1 MKTKRIFALLL
12 AALMIVGLFAGC
24 SKDGTKDPGKTD
36 PGNSLIDQT
45 KPSQTTAK
53 YAYKADYF
61 DLAVPDGVQYVNQIC
76 AAGTTLYLTASMQ
89 GEEITNTDPDTGET
103 WSYYDSRL
111 GVLTIDPDTGIC
123 TELSNLQ
130 LPEVPEGAEG
140 SVNCYN
146 MIGSDDG
153 TLWMLVNVYAT
164 QYELPDDFDPNTDSK
179 WNYPSTD
186 INGSYLMHIAAD
198 GSTIANVDL
207 SVTDDGTDEEDGMG
221 SNISSFAVD
230 AAGNLLVPVS
240 EPVARHWRYQLRVP
254 RPGDRVVLG
263 MRHEGGM
270 LLVDGCEA
278 MCFEAVTVYASPC
291 FAFYEIGH
299 GGGGNTYRGCRL
311 IRRPGTDRLL
321 ASAADCFH
329 SMNQRRGPLIEQCEF
344 SWAMDDFVNI
354 HGYFHVV
361 LEQLSEDELLIVTP
375 FGTGLQPGTELTF
388 FSAPY
393 GREKFLSA
401 VVSRQ
406 ESAGSE
412 QEGLRRVR
420 ELYGRKF
427 GIGLQGFP
435 GGSLCRVRFDRP
447 LDTEP
452 GDFACDYDSCGSGAV
467 LRDNDLHDCHVRGVL
482 LKAADCRIENN
493 RISRTALNGIILKP
507 EFFWLEGPMP
517 RNIVIQGNTLTDC
530 AFGHTALAAIL
541 VMCGCCAPPADR
553 ITPVVN
559 AENITIAG
567 NEIRNCNAGSGIAV
581 FNSRHPRVSNNRI
594 FHPFSNPAAIGRL
607 DVSSRLDFSGKEL
620 SGEEISRLRESYSA
634 ILFLGSDAIEC
645 RHNSLTDPGRRC
657 RMIVYA
663 GPGCS
668 GCGEQ
673 TDAAAD
679 HVL

>member
-1 MKTKRIFALLL
+1 MNK
-12 AALMIVGLFAGC
+12 IVTIPQLFPAEV
-24 SKDGTKDPGKTD
+24 SAWDEDEKERR
-36 PGNSLIDQT
+36 
-45 KPSQTTAK
+45 A
-53 YAYKADYF
+53 
-61 DLAVPDGVQYVNQIC
+61 
-76 AAGTTLYLTASMQ
+76 AAGREVLERIRRAGRDGSGTVRIPPGDYRFPGREGMLLENLRDISLEAEGATFWFSPEVTAGVHFRNCRNVRLSGLALDMEELPFLQ
-89 GEEITNTDPDTGET
+89 GILLEVGEERLVIRLEEYFRRRFHEQRDQDHFRLMFLDVAGECETDNLDFIVPREK
-103 WSYYDSRL
+103 
-111 GVLTIDPDTGIC
+111 
-123 TELSNLQ
+123 LSL
-130 LPEVPEGAEG
+130 
-140 SVNCYN
+140 
-146 MIGSDDG
+146 
-153 TLWMLVNVYAT
+153 
-164 QYELPDDFDPNTDSK
+164 
-179 WNYPSTD
+179 
-186 INGSYLMHIAAD
+186 
-198 GSTIANVDL
+198 
-207 SVTDDGTDEEDGMG
+207 
-221 SNISSFAVD
+221 D

-393 GREKFLSA
+393 GREKFRAA

-452 GDFACDYDSCGSGAV
+452 GDFACDYDNCGSGAV
-467 LRDNDLHDCHVRGVL
+467 IRRNHFHDCHVRGIL
-482 LKAADCRIENN
+482 LKAADCRIEDN
-493 RISRTALNGIILKP
+493 RIERTALNGIILKP

-517 RNIVIQGNTLTDC
+517 RNIVIRGNTLTDC

-541 VMCGCCAPPADR
+541 VMCGCCAPPADSW
-553 ITPVVN
+553 T
-559 AENITIAG
+559 
-567 NEIRNCNAGSGIAV
+567 
-581 FNSRHPRVSNNRI
+581 
-594 FHPFSNPAAIGRL
+594 
-607 DVSSRLDFSGKEL
+607 
-620 SGEEISRLRESYSA
+620 
-634 ILFLGSDAIEC
+634 EC
-645 RHNSLTDPGRRC
+645 C
-657 RMIVYA
+657 A
-663 GPGCS
+663 
-668 GCGEQ
+668 
-673 TDAAAD
+673 
-679 HVL
+679 

>member
-1 MKTKRIFALLL
+1 MHFRNCRNVRLSGLALDMEELPFLQGILL
-12 AALMIVGLFAGC
+12 EV
-24 SKDGTKDPGKTD
+24 
-36 PGNSLIDQT
+36 
-45 KPSQTTAK
+45 
-53 YAYKADYF
+53 
-61 DLAVPDGVQYVNQIC
+61 
-76 AAGTTLYLTASMQ
+76 
-89 GEEITNTDPDTGET
+89 GEERLVIRLEEYFRRRFHEQRDQDHFRLMFLDVAGECETDNLDFIVPREK
-103 WSYYDSRL
+103 
-111 GVLTIDPDTGIC
+111 
-123 TELSNLQ
+123 LSL
-130 LPEVPEGAEG
+130 
-140 SVNCYN
+140 
-146 MIGSDDG
+146 
-153 TLWMLVNVYAT
+153 
-164 QYELPDDFDPNTDSK
+164 
-179 WNYPSTD
+179 
-186 INGSYLMHIAAD
+186 
-198 GSTIANVDL
+198 
-207 SVTDDGTDEEDGMG
+207 
-221 SNISSFAVD
+221 D

-361 LEQLSEDELLIVTP
+361 LEQLAEDELLIVTP

-393 GREKFLSA
+393 GKEKFRAA

-452 GDFACDYDSCGSGAV
+452 GDFACDYDNCGSGAV
-467 LRDNDLHDCHVRGVL
+467 IRRNHFHDCHVRGIL
-482 LKAADCRIENN
+482 LKAADCRIEDN
-493 RISRTALNGIILKP
+493 RIERTALNGIILKP

-517 RNIVIQGNTLTDC
+517 RNIVIRGNTLTDC

-559 AENITIAG
+559 MEDIVVAG
-567 NEIRNCNAGSGIAV
+567 NLIRRCNAGAGIAV
-581 FNSRHPRVSNNRI
+581 FNSRAPRVSDNRI
-594 FHPFSNPAAIGRL
+594 EAPFANPTAAGRIDLGERLDLSVETISPEERGRL
-607 DVSSRLDFSGKEL
+607 KESR
-620 SGEEISRLRESYSA
+620 SA
-634 ILFLGSDAIEC
+634 IVFLGCAGAEC
-645 RHNSLTDPGRRC
+645 RGNTVPGRGEGDRAV
-657 RMIVYA
+657 VYA
-663 GPGCS
+663 GSWGNAQGQPAGI
-668 GCGEQ
+668 
-673 TDAAAD
+673 
-679 HVL
+679 

>member
-1 MKTKRIFALLL
+1 MNK
-12 AALMIVGLFAGC
+12 IVTIPQLFPAEV
-24 SKDGTKDPGKTD
+24 SAWDEDEKERR
-36 PGNSLIDQT
+36 
-45 KPSQTTAK
+45 A
-53 YAYKADYF
+53 
-61 DLAVPDGVQYVNQIC
+61 
-76 AAGTTLYLTASMQ
+76 AAGREVLEQIRRAGRDGSGTVRIPPGDYRFPGREGMLLENLRDISLEAEGATFWFSPEVTAGVHFRNCRNVRLSGLALDMEELPFLQ
-89 GEEITNTDPDTGET
+89 GILLEVGEERLVIRLEEYFRRRFHEQRDQDHFRLMFLDVAGECETDNLDFIVPREK
-103 WSYYDSRL
+103 
-111 GVLTIDPDTGIC
+111 
-123 TELSNLQ
+123 LSL
-130 LPEVPEGAEG
+130 
-140 SVNCYN
+140 
-146 MIGSDDG
+146 
-153 TLWMLVNVYAT
+153 
-164 QYELPDDFDPNTDSK
+164 
-179 WNYPSTD
+179 
-186 INGSYLMHIAAD
+186 
-198 GSTIANVDL
+198 
-207 SVTDDGTDEEDGMG
+207 
-221 SNISSFAVD
+221 D

-361 LEQLSEDELLIVTP
+361 LEQLAEDELLIVTP

-393 GREKFLSA
+393 GKEKFRAA
-401 VVSRQ
+401 VVSRR

-420 ELYGRKF
+420 ELYGWKF
-427 GIGLQGFP
+427 GIGLQDFP

-452 GDFACDYDSCGSGAV
+452 GDFACDYDNCGSGAV
-467 LRDNDLHDCHVRGVL
+467 IRRNHFHDCHVRGIL
-482 LKAADCRIENN
+482 LKAADCRIEDN
-493 RISRTALNGIILKP
+493 RIERTALNGIILKP

-541 VMCGCCAPPADR
+541 VMCGCCAPPSDR

-559 AENITIAG
+559 MEGIVVAG
-567 NEIRNCNAGSGIAV
+567 NLIRRCNAGAGIAV
-581 FNSRHPRVSNNRI
+581 FNSRAPRVSDNRI
-594 FHPFSNPAAIGRL
+594 EAPFANPTAAGRIDLGERLDLSVEKISPEERGRL
-607 DVSSRLDFSGKEL
+607 KESR
-620 SGEEISRLRESYSA
+620 SA
-634 ILFLGSDAIEC
+634 IVFLGCAGAEC
-645 RHNSLTDPGRRC
+645 RGNTVPGRGEGDRAV
-657 RMIVYA
+657 VYA
-663 GPGCS
+663 GSWGNAQGQPAGI
-668 GCGEQ
+668 
-673 TDAAAD
+673 
-679 HVL
+679 

>member
-1 MKTKRIFALLL
+1 MKN
-12 AALMIVGLFAGC
+12 MVDMPQLFPAEV
-24 SKDGTKDPGKTD
+24 SAWDEDEKERR
-36 PGNSLIDQT
+36 
-45 KPSQTTAK
+45 A
-53 YAYKADYF
+53 
-61 DLAVPDGVQYVNQIC
+61 
-76 AAGTTLYLTASMQ
+76 AAGREVLEQIRRAGRDGSGTVRIPPGDYRFPGREGMLLENLRDISLEAEGATFWFSPEVTAGVHFRNCRNVRLSGLALDMEELPFLQ
-89 GEEITNTDPDTGET
+89 GILLEVGEERLVIRLEEYFRRRFHEQRDQDHFRLMFLDVAGECETDNLDFIVPREK
-103 WSYYDSRL
+103 
-111 GVLTIDPDTGIC
+111 
-123 TELSNLQ
+123 LSL
-130 LPEVPEGAEG
+130 
-140 SVNCYN
+140 
-146 MIGSDDG
+146 
-153 TLWMLVNVYAT
+153 
-164 QYELPDDFDPNTDSK
+164 
-179 WNYPSTD
+179 
-186 INGSYLMHIAAD
+186 
-198 GSTIANVDL
+198 
-207 SVTDDGTDEEDGMG
+207 
-221 SNISSFAVD
+221 D

-393 GREKFLSA
+393 GREKFRAA

-452 GDFACDYDSCGSGAV
+452 GDFACDYDNCGSGAV
-467 LRDNDLHDCHVRGVL
+467 IRCNHFHDCHVRGIL
-482 LKAADCRIENN
+482 LKAADCRIEDN
-493 RISRTALNGIILKP
+493 RIERTALNGIILKP

-517 RNIVIQGNTLTDC
+517 RNIVIRGNTLTDC

-559 AENITIAG
+559 MEGIVVAG
-567 NEIRNCNAGSGIAV
+567 NLIRRCNAGAGIAV
-581 FNSRHPRVSNNRI
+581 FNSRAPRVSDNRI
-594 FHPFSNPAAIGRL
+594 EAPFANPTAAGRIDLGERLDLSVEKISPEERGRL
-607 DVSSRLDFSGKEL
+607 KESR
-620 SGEEISRLRESYSA
+620 SA
-634 ILFLGSDAIEC
+634 IVFLGCAGAEC
-645 RHNSLTDPGRRC
+645 RGNTVPGRGEGDRAV
-657 RMIVYA
+657 VYA
-663 GPGCS
+663 GSWGNAQGQPAGI
-668 GCGEQ
+668 
-673 TDAAAD
+673 
-679 HVL
+679 

>member
-1 MKTKRIFALLL
+1 MKKIATIPQLFPAEVSAWDEDEKERRAAAGREVLEQIRRAGRDGSGTVRI
-12 AALMIVGLFAGC
+12 
-24 SKDGTKDPGKTD
+24 P
-36 PGNSLIDQT
+36 PGNYRFPGREGMLLENLRDISLEAEGAT
-45 KPSQTTAK
+45 FWFSPEVTAGVH
-53 YAYKADYF
+53 F
-61 DLAVPDGVQYVNQIC
+61 RNCRNVRLSGLALDMEELPFLQGILLEV
-76 AAGTTLYLTASMQ
+76 
-89 GEEITNTDPDTGET
+89 GEERLVIRLEEYFRRRFHEQRDQDHFRLMFLDVAGECETDNLDFIVPREK
-103 WSYYDSRL
+103 
-111 GVLTIDPDTGIC
+111 
-123 TELSNLQ
+123 LSL
-130 LPEVPEGAEG
+130 
-140 SVNCYN
+140 
-146 MIGSDDG
+146 
-153 TLWMLVNVYAT
+153 
-164 QYELPDDFDPNTDSK
+164 
-179 WNYPSTD
+179 
-186 INGSYLMHIAAD
+186 
-198 GSTIANVDL
+198 
-207 SVTDDGTDEEDGMG
+207 
-221 SNISSFAVD
+221 D

-361 LEQLSEDELLIVTP
+361 LEQLAEDELLIVTP
-375 FGTGLQPGTELTF
+375 FGTALQSGMELTF

-393 GREKFLSA
+393 GREKFRAA
-401 VVSRQ
+401 VVSRR

-427 GIGLQGFP
+427 GIGLQDFP

-452 GDFACDYDSCGSGAV
+452 GDFACDYDNCGSGAV
-467 LRDNDLHDCHVRGVL
+467 IRRNHFHDCHVRGIL
-482 LKAADCRIENN
+482 LKAADCRIEDN
-493 RISRTALNGIILKP
+493 RIERTALNGIILKP

-517 RNIVIQGNTLTDC
+517 RNIVIQGNILTDC

-541 VMCGCCAPPADR
+541 VMCGCCAPPSDR

-559 AENITIAG
+559 MEGIVVAG
-567 NEIRNCNAGSGIAV
+567 NLIRRCNAGAGIAV
-581 FNSRHPRVSNNRI
+581 FNSRAPRVSDNRI
-594 FHPFSNPAAIGRL
+594 EAPFANPTAAGRIDLGERLDLSVEKISPEERGRL
-607 DVSSRLDFSGKEL
+607 KESR
-620 SGEEISRLRESYSA
+620 SA
-634 ILFLGSDAIEC
+634 IVFLGCAGAEC
-645 RHNSLTDPGRRC
+645 RGNTVPGRGEGDRAV
-657 RMIVYA
+657 VYA
-663 GPGCS
+663 GSWGNAQGQPAGI
-668 GCGEQ
+668 
-673 TDAAAD
+673 
-679 HVL
+679 

>member
-1 MKTKRIFALLL
+1 MKNMVDIPQ
-12 AALMIVGLFAGC
+12 LFPAEV
-24 SKDGTKDPGKTD
+24 SAWDEDEKERR
-36 PGNSLIDQT
+36 
-45 KPSQTTAK
+45 A
-53 YAYKADYF
+53 
-61 DLAVPDGVQYVNQIC
+61 
-76 AAGTTLYLTASMQ
+76 AAGREVLERIRRAGRDGSGTVRIPPGDYRFPGREGMLLENLRDISLEAEGATFWFSPEVTAGVHFRNCRNVRLSGLALDMEELPFLQ
-89 GEEITNTDPDTGET
+89 GILLEVGEERLVIRLEEYFRRRFHEQRDQDHFRLMFLDVAGECETDNLDFIVPREKL
-103 WSYYDSRL
+103 SL
-111 GVLTIDPDTGIC
+111 G
-123 TELSNLQ
+123 
-130 LPEVPEGAEG
+130 
-140 SVNCYN
+140 
-146 MIGSDDG
+146 
-153 TLWMLVNVYAT
+153 
-164 QYELPDDFDPNTDSK
+164 
-179 WNYPSTD
+179 
-186 INGSYLMHIAAD
+186 
-198 GSTIANVDL
+198 
-207 SVTDDGTDEEDGMG
+207 
-221 SNISSFAVD
+221 

-270 LLVDGCEA
+270 LLVDGCET

-361 LEQLSEDELLIVTP
+361 LEQPAEDELLIVTP
-375 FGTGLQPGTELTF
+375 FGTGMRPGTELTF

-393 GREKFLSA
+393 GREKFRAA
-401 VVSRQ
+401 VVSRR

-427 GIGLQGFP
+427 GIGLQDFP

-452 GDFACDYDSCGSGAV
+452 GDFACDYDNCGSGAV
-467 LRDNDLHDCHVRGVL
+467 IRRNHFHDCHVRGIL
-482 LKAADCRIENN
+482 LKAADCRIEDN
-493 RISRTALNGIILKP
+493 RIERTALNGIILKP

-541 VMCGCCAPPADR
+541 VMCGCCAPPSDR

-559 AENITIAG
+559 MEGIVVAG
-567 NEIRNCNAGSGIAV
+567 NLIRRCNAGAGIAV
-581 FNSRHPRVSNNRI
+581 FNSRAPRVSDNRI
-594 FHPFSNPAAIGRL
+594 EAPFANPTAAGRIDLGERLDLSVEKISPEERGRL
-607 DVSSRLDFSGKEL
+607 KESR
-620 SGEEISRLRESYSA
+620 SA
-634 ILFLGSDAIEC
+634 IVFLGCAGAEC
-645 RHNSLTDPGRRC
+645 RGNTVPGRGEGDRAV
-657 RMIVYA
+657 VYA
-663 GPGCS
+663 GSWGNAQGQPAGI
-668 GCGEQ
+668 
-673 TDAAAD
+673 
-679 HVL
+679 

>member
-1 MKTKRIFALLL
+1 MKN
-12 AALMIVGLFAGC
+12 MVDMPQLFPAEV
-24 SKDGTKDPGKTD
+24 SAWDEDEKERR
-36 PGNSLIDQT
+36 
-45 KPSQTTAK
+45 A
-53 YAYKADYF
+53 
-61 DLAVPDGVQYVNQIC
+61 
-76 AAGTTLYLTASMQ
+76 AAGR
-89 GEEITNTDPDTGET
+89 E
-103 WSYYDSRL
+103 
-111 GVLTIDPDTGIC
+111 VLERIRRAGRNGSGMVRIPPGDYRFPGREGILL
-123 TELSNLQ
+123 ENLRDIS
-130 LPEVPEGAEG
+130 LEAEGATFWFSSEVTAG
-140 SVNCYN
+140 VHFRNCRN
-146 MIGSDDG
+146 VRLSGLALDMEELPFLQG
-153 TLWMLVNVYAT
+153 TLLDVGDVRLVIRLEEYFVRRFHGQRDQDHFRLMFLDAAGEHEIDN
-164 QYELPDDFDPNTDSK
+164 LDFIVPRET
-179 WNYPSTD
+179 
-186 INGSYLMHIAAD
+186 
-198 GSTIANVDL
+198 L
-207 SVTDDGTDEEDGMG
+207 S
-221 SNISSFAVD
+221 FD

-240 EPVARHWRYQLRVP
+240 EPVARHWRYQLRTP
-254 RPGDRVVLG
+254 RPGDRIVLG

-270 LLVDGCEA
+270 LLVDGCET

-291 FAFYEIGH
+291 FAFYESGH
-299 GGGGNTYRGCRL
+299 GGGGNSYRRCRL

-344 SWAMDDFVNI
+344 SWAMDDLVNI
-354 HGYFHVV
+354 HGYFHVAV
-361 LEQLSEDELLIVTP
+361 EQLAPNELLIVTP
-375 FGTGLQPGTELTF
+375 FGTGLRSGTELTF

-393 GREKFLSA
+393 GREKFRAA
-401 VVSRQ
+401 VASRV
-406 ESAGSE
+406 EIAGSE

-427 GIGLQGFP
+427 GMVLQNFP
-435 GGSLCRVRFDRP
+435 GGSLCRIRFDRP

-559 AENITIAG
+559 AENITISG

-581 FNSRHPRVSNNRI
+581 FNSRHPRVSDNRI

-673 TDAAAD
+673 IDAAAD
-679 HVL
+679 RGL